1 MVFSERQEHIV
12 LLGYG
17 GEQRLR
23 QGSTTWP
30 CGKGGCVFMA
40 IAACTMEST
49 LSSAVAFA
57 LTRDRLL
64 ETAMAM
70 GGYQQK
76 PKGWEENVT
85 QAHGWCPP
93 GNPVANS
100 LLTALKQTIAMAG
113 QLSGYGRGLLDRL
126 QFDDQIYR
134 LMVAMLLLEIR
145 QDKTL
150 DRLLHRQRQ
159 GRDSFDELIDYIR
172 QTLGEP
178 LTLSDLESRSHYS
191 RRALQYAFAER
202 MGCTATKWIKMQRLD
217 RARQRLERP
226 NLNDT
231 VGSIARECGY
241 RSLGLFSV
249 DFQQRFHVKP
259 SRLWS
264 GPSTEGV
271 RRLGSDLGLIP
282 LVGGL
287 QGRFEQVGGQIGEGA
302 TLDVAALHKG
312 LIGVVG
318 DGDRDAHRPQ
328 EGTGFGV
335 ASHGSNGGASSAL
348 SPMAWSADRRFTV
361 SRSPSGVQ
369 MPVMDGGRLTLLRSA
384 AGGLRRQCRPA
395 SLCANCTFLKS
406 G

>member
-1 MVFSERQEHIV
+1 
-12 LLGYG
+12 
-17 GEQRLR
+17 
-23 QGSTTWP
+23 
-30 CGKGGCVFMA
+30 MA
-40 IAACTMEST
+40 SAACTMEST

-93 GNPVANS
+93 GNPVAPS

-134 LMVAMLLLEIR
+134 LMVAMLLPEIR

-172 QTLGEP
+172 QNLGEP
-178 LTLSDLESRSHYS
+178 LTISDLETRSHYS
-191 RRALQYAFAER
+191 SRALQYAFAER

-249 DFQQRFHVKP
+249 DFKQRFHVKP
-259 SRLWS
+259 S
-264 GPSTEGV
+264 
-271 RRLGSDLGLIP
+271 
-282 LVGGL
+282 
-287 QGRFEQVGGQIGEGA
+287 Q
-302 TLDVAALHKG
+302 
-312 LIGVVG
+312 
-318 DGDRDAHRPQ
+318 
-328 EGTGFGV
+328 
-335 ASHGSNGGASSAL
+335 
-348 SPMAWSADRRFTV
+348 
-361 SRSPSGVQ
+361 
-369 MPVMDGGRLTLLRSA
+369 LLRESR
-384 AGGLRRQCRPA
+384 LE
-395 SLCANCTFLKS
+395 
-406 G
+406 